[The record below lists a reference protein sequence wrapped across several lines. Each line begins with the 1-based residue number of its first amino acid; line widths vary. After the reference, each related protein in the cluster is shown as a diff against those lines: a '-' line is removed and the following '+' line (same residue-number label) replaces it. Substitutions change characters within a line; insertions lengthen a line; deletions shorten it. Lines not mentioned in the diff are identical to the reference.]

1 VVVISL
7 LGRRLPSGPGTWAPK
22 AGWPLVCVTPV
33 RTAGPR
39 CTATARKAR
48 WRCRS
53 RRERA

>member
-39 CTATARKAR
+39 FTATARKAR